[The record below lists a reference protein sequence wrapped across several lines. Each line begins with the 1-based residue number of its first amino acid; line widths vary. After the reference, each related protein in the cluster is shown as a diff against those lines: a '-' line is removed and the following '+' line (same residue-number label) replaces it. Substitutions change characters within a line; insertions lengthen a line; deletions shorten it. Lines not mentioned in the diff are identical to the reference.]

1 MKLSFINNIFSVTL
15 TGSSRPIGN
24 LREECER
31 KARDLYIENNKIM
44 LGLSGGLDCQ
54 VVLHSFVS
62 QDIPIKCAFLYLS
75 GRNDFEL
82 NNVRVLEKKYN
93 LDLTVVELDPD
104 QLKDQVIEEF
114 NITGIP
120 PYQLIHKHFLTLLPN
135 DYTFIQ
141 GLDGPDLVKRKTDN
155 KWYVLQTAN
164 SFVNSRV
171 RAMEILDRTGK
182 IVSWEKSPEILYSI
196 LTDGVLT
203 SYMYAHNNIVNN
215 GLSYTNDKA
224 IPLIDH
230 FDLYI
235 KPMMYA
241 KYWKDELEYFSK
253 YQGPEEVP
261 WIMNEKWHHYDK
273 NVLFMPY
280 DEVVDILCTPG
291 KEKTYYQR
299 EL

>member
-15 TGSSRPIGN
+15 TGSDRPIGN
-24 LREECER
+24 LREECEY
-31 KARDLYIENNKIM
+31 KARNLYQENNKIM

-54 VVLHSFVS
+54 VVLHSFVT
-62 QDIPIKCAFLYLS
+62 QNIPIKCAFLYLKDC
-75 GRNDFEL
+75 NNFEL
-82 NNVRVLEKKYN
+82 NNVHILQKKYN
-93 LDLTVVELDPD
+93 LDLTVIELNPD
-104 QLKDQVIEEF
+104 DLKDQVMEEYTT
-114 NITGIP
+114 TGIP
-120 PYQLIHKHFLTLLPN
+120 PYQLMHKHFLTLLPE

-141 GLDGPDLVKRKTDN
+141 GLDGPDLVKRKIDG

-171 RAMEILDRTGK
+171 RGMEMLSRTGK
-182 IVSWEKSPEILYSI
+182 IVSWEKSSELLYSI
-196 LTDGVLT
+196 LTDDVIT

-215 GLSYTNDKA
+215 GLSYINDKA

-235 KPMMYA
+235 KPIMYG

-253 YQGPEEVP
+253 YQGPEELP
-261 WIMNEKWHHYDK
+261 WIMNQKWHHYDQ

-280 DEVVDILCTPG
+280 DEVIEILRTPG